1 MSDSSLCFPLSSSP
15 LSPPD
20 PFTEHICFHMG
31 LPCIPLLSKAPVFT
45 VCQGLGPWSH
55 LLFWTGVCRHF
66 PECVW
71 DTPEKALPSV
81 YQRLRRHMGKKPVK
95 CCLTQKTPNLPDC
108 GILFL
113 CDTYC
118 LSLESVSYREHAL
131 EMLILILSVC
141 VWKPFPVKQRLHCC

>member
-1 MSDSSLCFPLSSSP
+1 
-15 LSPPD
+15 
-20 PFTEHICFHMG
+20 
-31 LPCIPLLSKAPVFT
+31 
-45 VCQGLGPWSH
+45 
-55 LLFWTGVCRHF
+55 
-66 PECVW
+66 
-71 DTPEKALPSV
+71 
-81 YQRLRRHMGKKPVK
+81 MGKKPVK

-141 VWKPFPVKQRLHCC
+141 LEAIPCEAEAALLLSIKVAFTW